1 VAEQTLT
8 RTWQARIAARL
19 MQSRRRIGTIAA
31 IVFAGLLAYHVVAG
45 NNGLTV
51 YKQKMAEDKALALEV
66 KQLQQENA
74 RLQRHVEHLATDPD
88 AIEFEAHKT
97 LRYMK
102 SDQVTILNDDG
113 WQHGQPTTAQK

>member
-1 VAEQTLT
+1 VAEQSLT

-31 IVFAGLLAYHVVAG
+31 IAFAGLLAYHVVAG